1 MLNKIVKISGYAILA
16 ITAIIGILFFLQ
28 DAPKLQGG
36 LDAIQDMPQELK
48 PAEIEIIAQDWGALV
63 FNWALILFIFGAVI
77 AVGFAIYQFVMNVI
91 ENPKSAIKTGIALVV
106 IALLVVVA
114 YSLSSDTI
122 PVFLGADNFDISPAE
137 SRWVE
142 TFIYGMYLL
151 VGFNVLALVYSELSR
166 IWR

>member
-1 MLNKIVKISGYAILA
+1 MLNKIVKIFGYAVLA

-28 DAPKLQGG
+28 DAPKLQAG

-48 PAEIEIIAQDWGALV
+48 PAEIAVIANDWGALV
-63 FNWALILFIFGAVI
+63 FNWAIILFVLGAVI
-77 AVGFAIYQFVMNVI
+77 AVGFAIYQFVANVI
-91 ENPKSAIKTGIALVV
+91 DNPKNAIKPGISIAVIILLVV
-106 IALLVVVA
+106 IA

-137 SRWVE
+137 SKWVE

-151 VGFNVLALVYSELSR
+151 VGFNVVALVYSELSR